1 MVSENESVSNEDP
14 IIELVKQ
21 EYLPEILQISDELE
35 RGSSPTFNKTASRVY
50 LRKGGVSYLV
60 PKGLEWFAINY
71 YNLRTQVRRIP
82 LTLFLSYPREDLWL
96 AYKIQ
101 KILSEIGVY
110 VYVAELFPEPGMTL
124 WEKIKTMIENSDLVI
139 VLWTKNA
146 LSSAFVNQELGF
158 AEARQKL
165 IVPIVEKGA
174 VTHGLLNGREHIAF
188 ERGRDTE
195 TYSTLC
201 QSLYSFLSKK
211 LEQQMA
217 SAFGLGLGIL
227 FLVALFAAFGSKK

>member
-1 MVSENESVSNEDP
+1 MAGQKESVSNEDP

-21 EYLPEILQISDELE
+21 EYLPEIAQISDELE
-35 RGSSPTFNKTASRVY
+35 RGSSPTFNKAASRVY
-50 LRKGGVSYLV
+50 LRKGGRSYIV

-71 YNLRTQVRRIP
+71 YNLKTITKRVP
-82 LTLFLSYPREDLWL
+82 LTVFLSYPREDLWL

-101 KILSEIGVY
+101 KILAEIGVY

-124 WEKIKTMIENSDLVI
+124 WEKIKAMIENSDLVI

-165 IVPIVEKGA
+165 IVPIVEKE
-174 VTHGLLNGREHIAF
+174 VTTHGLLNGKEHIVF
-188 ERGRDTE
+188 ERGRDIE

-201 QSLYSFLSKK
+201 QSLYNFLQKK
-211 LEQQMA
+211 LEQQTA
-217 SAFGLGLGIL
+217 NAFGLGLGIL
-227 FLVALFAAFGSKK
+227 FLIALFAAFGSKK